1 MSTQLAEGFY
11 SQVTSL
17 GIWSLFLYQVL
28 GAPSVPFSA
37 SLKWGESL
45 CEPQDRLGVFAGE
58 CLSFP
63 LQELGWPCDPNV
75 CLMRVEIGPT
85 SDCDD

>member
-1 MSTQLAEGFY
+1 MSTELAKGFH

-17 GIWSLFLYQVL
+17 GTLSLFLRQVI

-45 CEPQDRLGVFAGE
+45 CEPQDRLGVFTGE
-58 CLSFP
+58 CFVYHFLCRNWVGH
-63 LQELGWPCDPNV
+63 ET
-75 CLMRVEIGPT
+75 PT
-85 SDCDD
+85 SV